1 MEEAQHSSRHRSLT
15 GLLLALTIA
24 AVPLL
29 AILYASRTQLPVVA
43 SQHGSGIDSMI
54 NYTLITV
61 GVVFIVAHWVFA
73 YFVWRFSRQ
82 ERVTSRMVS
91 RKAEWRWALIP
102 VIVMILVAEGG
113 VLVIG
118 MPVWRELYGAMESDN
133 VLTVEVTAEQFAWN
147 VRYPG
152 KDGVFGK
159 TSPAL
164 IEQAVNPL
172 GVDATDRNAKDDLY
186 LGPELKIP
194 VNTPVRILLRS
205 KDVLHSFFL
214 PHQRIKQDAV
224 PGMVVEVR
232 FVPTEV
238 GEFEIACTELCG
250 LGHYKMRG
258 ILTVMAQE
266 DFQRWYSESTD
277 FYFPG
282 E

>member
-172 GVDATDRNAKDDLY
+172 GVDATDPNAKDDLY
-186 LGPELKIP
+186 LGPELKLP

>member
-1 MEEAQHSSRHRSLT
+1 MEEVQLTSRRRSLT
-15 GLLLALTIA
+15 GIFLALAIA

-29 AILYASRTQLPVVA
+29 AILYATRTQLPLVA
-43 SQHGSGIDSMI
+43 SLHGRGIDSMI

-61 GVVFIVAHWVFA
+61 GVVFIVAHLIFA

-82 ERVTSRMVS
+82 DQVTSRMVS

-118 MPVWRELYGAMESDN
+118 MPVWRELYSATESDN
-133 VLTVEVTAEQFAWN
+133 VVTVEVTAEQFAWN

-159 TSPAL
+159 TSPML

-172 GVDATDRNAKDDLY
+172 GVDAADPNAKDDLY
-186 LGPELKIP
+186 LGPELKLP
-194 VNTPVRILLRS
+194 VNRPVRILLRS

-258 ILTVMAQE
+258 ILTVMPQE
-266 DFQRWYSESTD
+266 EFERWYSASTD